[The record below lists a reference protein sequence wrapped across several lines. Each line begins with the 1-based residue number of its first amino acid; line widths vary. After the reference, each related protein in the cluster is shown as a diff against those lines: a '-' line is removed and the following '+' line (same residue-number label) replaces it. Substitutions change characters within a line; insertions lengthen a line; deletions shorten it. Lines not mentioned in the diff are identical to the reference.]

1 MSDAEQ
7 DFIWLRGPI
16 DRENGKL
23 VMRIPLEAGGEQ
35 LAIVAKG
42 ISEIDGD
49 DLLITIPHWLAQKI
63 GVSERS
69 EVYVDDRWGKF
80 NITKV
85 AVE

>member
-23 VMRIPLEAGGEQ
+23 VMRIPLDAGGEQ

-49 DLLITIPHWLAQKI
+49 DLLVTIPHWLAQKI
-63 GVSERS
+63 GVSEGS

-80 NITKV
+80 NITKA